1 MAWPHVVPPLHPCL
15 VARPSATSVRY
26 TALAVCHDGGER
38 CGGDVGTDSVLLCVC
53 VCVCVRAA
61 SGTKR
66 KRSRKSS
73 SKGAASTSFF
83 AAVLKGAMK

>member
-53 VCVCVRAA
+53 VCVRAA